1 MYTQMHTRT
10 SPAVWLLL
18 TTSSAAAPAS
28 GSFSLGV
35 RSGSAKIWPLLMIQ
49 QTVRNAACLAGG
61 MTRYH
66 PVYFFDATRCHL
78 SAVVDDTPARRRLTD
93 KGKSRKQRGSQA

>member
-1 MYTQMHTRT
+1 
-10 SPAVWLLL
+10 L

-28 GSFSLGV
+28 GSFSVGV
-35 RSGSAKIWPLLMIQ
+35 RSGSAKILPLLMIQ

-78 SAVVDDTPARRRLTD
+78 SAGVDDTPARRRLTD